1 MILLMYVAYN
11 NELKILM
18 YFVLDLL
25 KRGEISHPGE
35 EVVCHV
41 QDSVSFC
48 PGRVQE
54 NPSDCQQLL
63 YSAGE
68 VAGFSVL
75 AVGQ

>member
-1 MILLMYVAYN
+1 MILLIYVAYN
-11 NELKILM
+11 NEINSLI

-25 KRGEISHPGE
+25 KRSEISHPGE

-41 QDSVSFC
+41 WDSVSFC
-48 PGRVQE
+48 PGRIQE
-54 NPSDCQQLL
+54 NPLDCQQLL

-75 AVGQ
+75 AVDQ